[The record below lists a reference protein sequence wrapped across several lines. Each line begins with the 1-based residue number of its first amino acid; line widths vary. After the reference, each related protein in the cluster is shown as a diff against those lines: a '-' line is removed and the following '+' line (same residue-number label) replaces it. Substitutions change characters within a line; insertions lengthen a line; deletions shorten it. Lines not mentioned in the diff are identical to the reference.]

1 MLFRNRRDA
10 GRRLAE
16 ELALYRARRPV
27 VVALP
32 RGGVPVA
39 YEVARAL
46 MGELDLVLV
55 RKVGAPQQPELAIGA
70 VGEGGVVVL
79 DDDLLARL
87 GVDDATLK
95 QLVARAERELAEQDA
110 TLRRGRPAA
119 RVKGRTVI
127 VVDDGLATGA
137 TMRAAVAVLRDH
149 GARRVVVAVPV
160 GAGDTVRALAQIAD
174 DIVSTA
180 TPTEFMSVGQWYG
193 EFAPVSDEEVLD
205 LLTRSMA
212 ESSGRIPTLSIPTEY
227 AVQVEVDDVRLPG
240 QLAVVPGSIGA
251 VVFAHGSGSSFL
263 SPRNRA
269 VAAALQQAG
278 LSTLLFDLLTPEEAG
293 DRSAV
298 FDIPRLGARL
308 LAGTEWLAQRPGFAD
323 MSVGWF
329 GASTGAGAA
338 LWAARDAGPR
348 LRTIVSRGGRPDLA
362 GSRLAE
368 VTTPTLLIVGAA
380 DEQVLELNL
389 QAQQA
394 LAAPSRLEV
403 IPDATHLFEEPGAME
418 QVIDLARDWLVE
430 HLAVSPATSTPAV
443 SSAPPT
449 TSQRGGSRGRQGGA

>member
-16 ELALYRARRPV
+16 ELALYRARHPV

-137 TMRAAVAVLRDH
+137 TMRAAVAVLRQY

-174 DIVSTA
+174 DIVR
-180 TPTEFMSVGQWYG
+180 PR
-193 EFAPVSDEEVLD
+193 P
-205 LLTRSMA
+205 
-212 ESSGRIPTLSIPTEY
+212 SS
-227 AVQVEVDDVRLPG
+227 
-240 QLAVVPGSIGA
+240 
-251 VVFAHGSGSSFL
+251 
-263 SPRNRA
+263 
-269 VAAALQQAG
+269 
-278 LSTLLFDLLTPEEAG
+278 
-293 DRSAV
+293 
-298 FDIPRLGARL
+298 
-308 LAGTEWLAQRPGFAD
+308 
-323 MSVGWF
+323 
-329 GASTGAGAA
+329 
-338 LWAARDAGPR
+338 
-348 LRTIVSRGGRPDLA
+348 
-362 GSRLAE
+362 
-368 VTTPTLLIVGAA
+368 
-380 DEQVLELNL
+380 
-389 QAQQA
+389 
-394 LAAPSRLEV
+394 
-403 IPDATHLFEEPGAME
+403 
-418 QVIDLARDWLVE
+418 
-430 HLAVSPATSTPAV
+430 
-443 SSAPPT
+443 
-449 TSQRGGSRGRQGGA
+449 